1 MTLCHSFA
9 ALRQPLHSLSS
20 KTAKIYQLS
29 PRILSSYSRRSG
41 NSAFRFQQAE
51 RGLLGGPPGGPSN
64 LPCGGRCLSTS
75 TASSALPEITPA
87 IVGSVF
93 VKDPNEP
100 LPVADA
106 AASSSK
112 GSSTSSSTSTS
123 SGSGSS
129 ERCGGPEPY
138 VTVYEPSTG
147 EAIGRTPNLGSAWVS
162 AAVAVAAAAQRE
174 WARSSVLAR
183 STLLLQWF
191 KLLEERKEAL
201 AALITAEA
209 GKPVP
214 EGRQEAVYGASYVRW
229 AAEAA
234 RQHNGLT
241 IPAAAGS
248 SKLQFTVKE
257 PLGVCAL
264 ITPFNFP
271 LAMAA
276 RKAAAA
282 LAAGNACLLR
292 PSEEAPLSALALA
305 AAAREAGLPPGLLN
319 ALPSCR
325 AGAAAFAA
333 AVAAAPQ
340 VRLLSFTGSTAVGRQ
355 LYRQCADT
363 VKRLQLELG
372 GNAPFVVF
380 ADADINEAVLGLL
393 ASKLRC
399 AGQACISPNRVYVH
413 RSVFAE
419 FTKKATK
426 LFKDQTVGDPK
437 THGVAVGP
445 LINHAA
451 VDRVEQLVKDAV
463 EKGAK
468 LLLGGS
474 RLEARRGVGPS
485 KARGAPG
492 APQGTGVSG
501 GPKGPWAAGGSFF
514 EVTVMDCREMA
525 ADARVLREELF
536 GPIVCLYEFE
546 AEEEAAAKCN
556 DSEAGLA
563 AYFYTQS
570 AGRAVRFAQLL
581 QCGMVG
587 VNTGTLSS
595 CEVPFGGI
603 KASGMGREGSAL
615 ALDDYT
621 STKFVAIQ
629 TGL

>member
-1 MTLCHSFA
+1 MTLRHGFA
-9 ALRQPLHSLSS
+9 ALRQPLHSLSG
-20 KTAKIYQLS
+20 KIDKIYQLN
-29 PRILSSYSRRSG
+29 PRIPSSCSRRSG
-41 NSAFRFQQAE
+41 SSAFRFHQAE
-51 RGLLGGPPGGPSN
+51 GGLLEGPPGGPSN
-64 LPCGGRCLSTS
+64 LSCGGRCLSTS

-87 IVGSVF
+87 IVGSLL

-100 LPVADA
+100 LPVAA
-106 AASSSK
+106 ETASSSRS
-112 GSSTSSSTSTS
+112 SSTSSSTSTS
-123 SGSGSS
+123 SGSGSGSS

-147 EAIGRTPNLGSAWVS
+147 EAIARTPNLGSAWVS
-162 AAVAVAAAAQRE
+162 AAVAVAAAAQRD

-191 KLLEERKEAL
+191 KLVEERKEAL

-319 ALPSCR
+319 VLPSCR

-399 AGQACISPNRVYVH
+399 SGQACISPNRVYVH

-419 FTKKATK
+419 FTRKATK

-451 VDRVEQLVKDAV
+451 VDRAEQLVKDAL

-474 RLEARRGVGPS
+474 RLEAPRGAAPS

-492 APQGTGVSG
+492 APQGP

-514 EVTVMDCREMA
+514 EVTVLDCREMA

-546 AEEEAAAKCN
+546 TEEEAAAKCN